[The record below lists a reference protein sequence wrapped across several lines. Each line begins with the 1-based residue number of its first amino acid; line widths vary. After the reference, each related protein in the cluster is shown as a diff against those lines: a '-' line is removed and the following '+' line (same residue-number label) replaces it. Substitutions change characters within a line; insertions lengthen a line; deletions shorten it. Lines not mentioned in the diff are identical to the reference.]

1 MTRVTFSVSASSF
14 AANMSVRQNVIQL
27 AMKFPK
33 VIKVVKSSFYVDD
46 GLTGA
51 DTVDDAVS
59 LQQQLQSAFERGGFL
74 LRKWNS
80 SDPIVRDQIPVELRD
95 ARRAHGISDANNST
109 KALGLEWD
117 VTSDCF
123 HLTVEWPSVNVITKR
138 VLVSDIAKT
147 FDVMGWFTPTIISM
161 KILLQ

>member
-1 MTRVTFSVSASSF
+1 M
-14 AANMSVRQNVIQL
+14 
-27 AMKFPK
+27 
-33 VIKVVKSSFYVDD
+33 
-46 GLTGA
+46 
-51 DTVDDAVS
+51 
-59 LQQQLQSAFERGGFL
+59 QQQLQSALERGGFL

-80 SDPIVRDQIPVELRD
+80 SNPVVLDQIIVELRD
-95 ARRAHGISDANNST
+95 ARPAHSISNANNST

-123 HLTVEWPSVNVITKR
+123 HLIVAEWPSVDVITKR

-147 FDVMGWFTPTIISM
+147 FDVMGCFAPTIISM

>member
-1 MTRVTFSVSASSF
+1 M
-14 AANMSVRQNVIQL
+14 
-27 AMKFPK
+27 
-33 VIKVVKSSFYVDD
+33 DD

-51 DTVDDAVS
+51 DTIDNAVS

-74 LRKWNS
+74 LGKWNS
-80 SDPIVRDQIPVELRD
+80 IYPVMLDQIPVELGD
-95 ARRAHGISDANNST
+95 ARPAHSISDANNSN

-123 HLTVEWPSVNVITKR
+123 HLTVAEWPSVDVIMKR
-138 VLVSDIAKT
+138 VVVSDIAKT